1 MRILA
6 MAGGIAG
13 AVALSQF
20 PEFSQQY
27 IQRLSGAVDELR
39 GVTFAFDTAA
49 RVGGYSREEA
59 LEELRG
65 NDFGDQFSDDM
76 KARLYRYDR
85 LNADY
90 QALAP
95 AAPMQRLA
103 RFYHMRDPD
112 LVSRTW
118 DDFKPAVPVTVEG
131 LTFAGI
137 GFVAGWLMVSLLVGV
152 LMRPLRRFA

>member
-6 MAGGIAG
+6 TAGAVAG

-27 IQRLSGAVDELR
+27 VQRLSGAVDELR
-39 GVTFAFDTAA
+39 AVTIAFDSAA
-49 RVGGYSREEA
+49 RIGGLSREGA
-59 LEELRG
+59 LGELRG
-65 NDFGDQFSDDM
+65 SEFGDRFSDDM
-76 KARLYRYDR
+76 RGRIHRYER

-90 QALAP
+90 QALAS
-95 AAPMQRLA
+95 AAPLQRLSRA
-103 RFYHMRDPD
+103 WHIRDAE

-118 DDFKPAVPVTVEG
+118 EDFRPAVPVTTEG

-137 GFVAGWLMVSLLVGV
+137 GYAGGWLLVSLV
-152 LMRPLRRFA
+152 LAVVFRRRLRWA